1 MRVEMLVG
9 GIVGDVG
16 LDHPGD
22 VAEPVFQPLEQFAA
36 ELIVLPKRY
45 DPFSGVE
52 RLDVIG
58 VDASL
63 FPNGGLPAHRP
74 REHRGIAQMIVGGG
88 DKELRNLPVIQV
100 GANGE
105 ISRRSE
111 RAEHQQHVVLLDEAT
126 RPFQRGRRIGFVVIG
141 DEADLAAVD
150 PAALV
155 DHLEI
160 RRFGF
165 SNRAEGLQTA
175 AIGHDVADADFGIA
189 HAGFAHALGDR
200 TQ

>member
-1 MRVEMLVG
+1 
-9 GIVGDVG
+9 
-16 LDHPGD
+16 
-22 VAEPVFQPLEQFAA
+22 
-36 ELIVLPKRY
+36 
-45 DPFSGVE
+45 
-52 RLDVIG
+52 
-58 VDASL
+58 
-63 FPNGGLPAHRP
+63 
-74 REHRGIAQMIVGGG
+74 MIVGGG

-105 ISRRSE
+105 VSRRSE
-111 RAEHQQHVVLLDEAT
+111 RAEHQQHVVLLDEAA
-126 RPFQRGRRIGFVVIG
+126 RQFQRGRRIGFVVIG

-165 SNRAEGLQTA
+165 ANRAEDLQTA
-175 AIGHDVADADFGIA
+175 AIGHDVADADFGIG